1 MPDGTAIA
9 MRTTDRNGLIAPIE
23 VPVPDRSLSLTPET
37 GELPYTAVNLYA
49 RKRGYEQIEVED
61 LQVFAGTVTDQELDG
76 YSLYTPADHRPFG
89 SSQFRRAKRHRPL
102 HRLRQKCSLQRN
114 ISDVG

>member
-1 MPDGTAIA
+1 MSDGTAIA

-23 VPVPDRSLSLTPET
+23 VPVPDRALSLSPES

-61 LQVFAGTVTDQELDG
+61 LQVFAGTVTDQELEMIPLSELPGAWDQTEIFP
-76 YSLYTPADHRPFG
+76 TPP
-89 SSQFRRAKRHRPL
+89 QNL
-102 HRLRQKCSLQRN
+102 
-114 ISDVG
+114 